1 MQVSMMLVVV
11 CMTFCS
17 VYGFKQYHVHMGKM
31 PRRIRHN
38 QSGINTAVALSTQ
51 DVIALIHA
59 AGPLLVTGSTAALSV
74 YLGQQ
79 WSNEIIQST
88 ERARQNNLQ
97 LIAQQSENTEKLI
110 AQQSEIITKHSENTE
125 KLIAQHSANT
135 EKLIVAWKEAND
147 QRVTSCES
155 RVNEANQRSK

>member
-88 ERARQNNLQ
+88 ERARQN
-97 LIAQQSENTEKLI
+97 TEKLI
-110 AQQSEIITKHSENTE
+110 AQQSANTE
-125 KLIAQHSANT
+125 KLIA
-135 EKLIVAWKEAND
+135 AWKEAND

-155 RVNEANQRSK
+155 RVTEANQRSK